1 LTNVMALS
9 ASRFG
14 SVLFASGFTTQL
26 SCIRQLGKL
35 TKFVYPWMNRRKPY
49 WVDQKADPCCNED
62 VSNENLEFLAAERQK
77 TLVDRFTPTTFT
89 SEANRPWLPM
99 QTQRCGLVAV
109 KLGVYPMWTKTG
121 KKVDCTILQVPDNHA
136 LRYVPPSDLDRYLSL
151 KDPRGYWLTNRHVPS
166 WVNQQRWGLQIV
178 GAMSADPVEFT
189 AEWCGLFTSAGVP
202 PKRKITRFLVSPDAA
217 LEPGTPITINHFR
230 VGDYVDVTA
239 RTINRGFQ
247 GVIERWGMS
256 GGPAAHGSTKF
267 HRRIGSLAGGG
278 RKVLRGKR
286 MHGVM
291 GNRYRSSRGLQILR
305 MNPRLNLIYLSG
317 STAGPVHSF
326 CLIHDSWLINRW
338 HERDENPPPNPTW
351 FPSSLPSPS
360 SSSSEEGLQDLFDEF
375 ADDIFHP
382 SIHRFDEPS
391 ITFEENEGAGGKA
404 GKDSG
409 KAKAK
414 AISRSHRAGLQFP
427 VGRIHRHLKTRTTS
441 HGRVGATA
449 AVYSAAIL
457 EYLTAE
463 VLELAGNAS
472 KDLKV
477 KRITPRHLQLA
488 IRGDEELDTLIKATI
503 AGGGVIPHI
512 HKSLIGKKLPPS
524 KPLGV

>member
-1 LTNVMALS
+1 M
-9 ASRFG
+9 
-14 SVLFASGFTTQL
+14 
-26 SCIRQLGKL
+26 
-35 TKFVYPWMNRRKPY
+35 
-49 WVDQKADPCCNED
+49 E
-62 VSNENLEFLAAERQK
+62 
-77 TLVDRFTPTTFT
+77 
-89 SEANRPWLPM
+89 
-99 QTQRCGLVAV
+99 TQRCGLIGL
-109 KLGVYPMWTKTG
+109 KLGIYPMWTKNG
-121 KKVDCTILQVPDNHA
+121 EKIPDNHA
-136 LRYVPPSDLDRYLSL
+136 MRYIPPSDLDKYLSL
-151 KDPRGYWLTNRHVPS
+151 KDPRGDWLTNRHVPS
-166 WVNQQRWGLQIV
+166 WVNQRRWGLQLV
-178 GAMSADPVEFT
+178 GAMSADPAEFT
-189 AEWCGLFTSAGVP
+189 PEWCGLFTSLGIP
-202 PKRKITRFLVSPDAA
+202 PKRRISRFMVSPDAA
-217 LEPGTPITINHFR
+217 LDPGTPLTINHFR
-230 VGDYVDVTA
+230 VGDYIDVTA

-267 HRRIGSLAGGG
+267 HRRIGSLAGAG

-291 GNRYRSSRGLQILR
+291 GNRFRSARGLQILR
-305 MNPRLNLIYLSG
+305 MNPRLNLVYLSG
-317 STAGPVHSF
+317 PTPGPVHSY
-326 CLIHDSWLINRW
+326 CLLHDSWLINRR
-338 HERDENPPPNPTW
+338 HEREENPPPNPTW
-351 FPSSLPSPS
+351 FPSSLPSES
-360 SSSSEEGLQDLFDEF
+360 TEAQYASENLFDEF
-375 ADDIFHP
+375 AEDIYYHTL
-382 SIHRFDEPS
+382 HRFDDPS
-391 ITFEENEGAGGKA
+391 ITFGEGDENETSKGYFFEAGKA
-404 GKDSG
+404 GKESG

-512 HKSLIGKKLPPS
+512 HKSLIGKKPLQP
-524 KPLGV
+524 KPLV